1 MTTENNTTKST
12 KPAFIAYQ
20 VRNGKDEQSDGFWNR
35 VGAAFPHADGKG
47 YTVLL
52 DAIPLDGKITLRV
65 PSEKKE

>member
-1 MTTENNTTKST
+1 MTTENNNTKST

-20 VRNGKDEQSDGFWNR
+20 VRNSKGEQGEGFWNR

-52 DAIPLDGKITLRV
+52 DAIPLDGKVALRV
-65 PSEKKE
+65 PSEKKD